1 MIGFSAVAV
10 IATAS
15 CVLLSA
21 SEFFKTNYCKVL
33 NVLFLDFL
41 IGVKLNLEEG
51 VEDDDVDELDR
62 AA

>member
-1 MIGFSAVAV
+1 LIGFSAIAV

-21 SEFFKTNYCKVL
+21 SEFFKMNYCKVL
-33 NVLFLDFL
+33 NGLFLDFL
-41 IGVKLNLEEG
+41 ISVKLNLEEG
-51 VEDDDVDELDR
+51 VEDDDVDELGQ

>member
-1 MIGFSAVAV
+1 M

-33 NVLFLDFL
+33 NGLFLDFL

-51 VEDDDVDELDR
+51 VEDDDVDELGR

>member
-1 MIGFSAVAV
+1 M

-51 VEDDDVDELDR
+51 VEDDDVDELGQ